1 MTPHTDPQAEPRS
14 TETRTVLPKER
25 ARQGVTGH
33 NVRYVL
39 ALSLAAIIIVFA
51 AIYVSYFGV

>member
-1 MTPHTDPQAEPRS
+1 MAPNTSDRTTERPVVTTP
-14 TETRTVLPKER
+14 ER

-39 ALSLAAIIIVFA
+39 AFGIAAVVIIFA
-51 AIYVSYFGV
+51 ILWLSYFA

>member
-1 MTPHTDPQAEPRS
+1 MGDERPEA
-14 TETRTVLPKER
+14 TEISVER

-39 ALSLAAIIIVFA
+39 VVSIALVVIGFLAVALLMRP
-51 AIYVSYFGV
+51 